1 MWAAIILQGMEI
13 KSGDYVMIQTYF
25 GNGKGK
31 TTAAAG
37 SAVRCAGCGN
47 KVLFVQ
53 FLKNN
58 DSAEFKVLEKINVID
73 VLCSDEH
80 YELYDN
86 LNKDRTPALTKAY
99 NKLLFEDAKSK
110 ADSYQMIILDEILDT
125 IEYGYIDENNL
136 LELLA
141 EIKVHSE
148 IILTGHTL
156 TEKIADVSDYIS
168 EIKEISHPY
177 TKGASPREGI
187 EF

>member
-1 MWAAIILQGMEI
+1 
-13 KSGDYVMIQTYF
+13 MIQTYF

-31 TTAAAG
+31 TTAAIGA
-37 SAVRCAGCGN
+37 AIRCVGCCK

-58 DSAEFKVLEKINVID
+58 DSAEFNVLSEIKSID
-73 VLCSDEH
+73 VLYSEER

-99 NKLLFEDAKSK
+99 NKLLFEDVKRK
-110 ADSYQMIILDEILDT
+110 ENTYQMIILDEILDAAQ
-125 IEYGYIDENNL
+125 YGYIDED
-136 LELLA
+136 ELLKLLA
-141 EIKVHSE
+141 KLKTHSE
-148 IILTGHTL
+148 IILTGHSL
-156 TEKIADVSDYIS
+156 TERIANVSDYIS

-177 TKGASPREGI
+177 TKGVSPREGI

>member
-1 MWAAIILQGMEI
+1 MWAVIILQETEN
-13 KSGDYVMIQTYF
+13 KSGDYVMIQAYF

-31 TTAAAG
+31 TTAAVG

-58 DSAEFKVLEKINVID
+58 DSAEFKVLEKTGVID

-86 LNKDRTPALTKAY
+86 LNKDRTPALVKAY
-99 NKLLFEDAKSK
+99 NKLLFEDTKNKS
-110 ADSYQMIILDEILDT
+110 ASYQMIVLDEILDAV
-125 IEYGYIDENNL
+125 EYGYINEDAL
-136 LELLA
+136 LELLS
-141 EIKVHSE
+141 ELKVQSE
-148 IILTGHTL
+148 IILTGHNL
-156 TEKIADVSDYIS
+156 TERIADVSDYIS

-177 TKGASPREGI
+177 TKGVSPREGI

>member
-1 MWAAIILQGMEI
+1 MQLPEI
-13 KSGDYVMIQTYF
+13 DVRRIKMIQTYF

-31 TTAAAG
+31 TTAAVG
-37 SAVRCAGCGN
+37 SAIRCAGCGN

-58 DSAEFKVLEKINVID
+58 DSAEFNVFSEIKNID

-86 LNKDRTPALTKAY
+86 RKKDCKLALTQAY

-110 ADSYQMIILDEILDT
+110 ADTYQMIILDEILDAV
-125 IEYGYIDENNL
+125 EYGYIDENNL

-141 EIKVHSE
+141 EIKSHSE
-148 IILTGHTL
+148 IILTGHNL
-156 TEKIADVSDYIS
+156 TQRIADVSDYIS

-177 TKGASPREGI
+177 TKGVSPREGI

>member
-1 MWAAIILQGMEI
+1 
-13 KSGDYVMIQTYF
+13 MIQTYF

-31 TTAAAG
+31 TTAAIG

-58 DSAEFKVLEKINVID
+58 DSAEFKVLEEINGID
-73 VLCSDEH
+73 NLYSNEH

-86 LNKDRTPALTKAY
+86 LNKERTSAFAKAY
-99 NKLLFEDAKSK
+99 SKLLFEDAKNK
-110 ADSYQMIILDEILDT
+110 ADDYQMIILDEILDA
-125 IEYGYIDENNL
+125 IEYGYIDESELVKL
-136 LELLA
+136 LTELKA
-141 EIKVHSE
+141 HSE
-148 IILTGHTL
+148 IILTGHNL
-156 TEKIADVSDYIS
+156 TEKIANISDYIS

-177 TKGASPREGI
+177 TNGVSAREGI

>member
-1 MWAAIILQGMEI
+1 
-13 KSGDYVMIQTYF
+13 MIQTYF

-31 TTAAAG
+31 TTAAIGA
-37 SAVRCAGCGN
+37 AIRCVGCCK

-58 DSAEFKVLEKINVID
+58 DSAEFNVLSEIKSID
-73 VLCSDEH
+73 VLYSEER

-99 NKLLFEDAKSK
+99 NKLLFEDVKRK
-110 ADSYQMIILDEILDT
+110 ENTYQMIILDEILDAAQ
-125 IEYGYIDENNL
+125 YGYIDEDEL
-136 LELLA
+136 LKLLA
-141 EIKVHSE
+141 ELKTHSE
-148 IILTGHTL
+148 IILTGHSL
-156 TEKIADVSDYIS
+156 TERIADVSDYIS

-177 TKGASPREGI
+177 TKGVSPREGI